1 MAAELKDALGVEAE
15 LVEGRGG
22 VFDVTVDGR
31 VVYSKDNTHRFPDD
45 GEVLGLVRG

>member
-1 MAAELKDALGVEAE
+1 MAAELKDALGLEAE
-15 LVEGRGG
+15 LIEGRGG

-31 VVYSKDNTHRFPDD
+31 VVYSKDRTHRFPED

>member
-1 MAAELKDALGVEAE
+1 MAAELKDALGLDVELA
-15 LVEGRGG
+15 EGRGG

-31 VVYSKDNTHRFPDD
+31 VVYSKDQTHRFPND